1 MDRVKKT
8 ISMAI
13 LLIGAGAVLLQMV
26 AARYSFQTFN
36 EEKVMHLCVGLVL
49 VSLVVMKQALDQK
62 KSLIPIVLWS
72 IPILISI
79 VVLLYIKG
87 NYVDLIQKGDPEM
100 PDMVIGG
107 LLIVLCF
114 FYAKKFFGYPIV
126 TIAFVFVLYTTFGHL
141 LPGPLNTG
149 PYDLPYIISKYAMG
163 FEGILGFILGVSVKY
178 VFLFV
183 VFGSLLMATGAPRF
197 LLHIAVSLSRHIRSG
212 PVLSAIV
219 PSMMM
224 GTITGVP
231 SANIFITGSFS
242 IPLMKKVGLSPVQAG
257 AFEVAASTGG
267 QIMPP
272 VMGAAAF
279 LMADFTNSSYAKIAL
294 ISLIPA
300 VLFYLSLVLYGHLTV
315 MKLGIRV
322 SEKDIE
328 SVGFTGS
335 LATAPVFIV
344 PLGVITAVLLL
355 DFTASAAI
363 FWGICTLILV
373 SFFRKETRLSF
384 GKYLEALSDG
394 AVAGFRI
401 SILLSIVGIVISSVV
416 LTGLGVKL
424 SYFAAGLMGNNV
436 IGQLLLIMLSC
447 IVLGMEV
454 PTSAAYILVSFIAAP
469 ILIESGVKLHA
480 AHFFVFYFAVFSVVT
495 PPVAP
500 AAAYGAALAKGSYFK
515 TGIESSKLCLA
526 GFLVPFLCVFFP
538 PVMLDFS
545 GHSISHI
552 ILGFLSSILIILNFQ
567 ICLAG
572 YYIIRCNALF
582 RGLGLAAAILF
593 LGYLVGHSPL
603 MWVSGAAVFLFMT
616 IFQARVLFAMQKPNV
631 GVSID

>member
-1 MDRVKKT
+1 
-8 ISMAI
+8 
-13 LLIGAGAVLLQMV
+13 
-26 AARYSFQTFN
+26 
-36 EEKVMHLCVGLVL
+36 
-49 VSLVVMKQALDQK
+49 MKQALDQN
-62 KSLIPIVLWS
+62 KSIVPIVLWS
-72 IPILISI
+72 VPITISI
-79 VVLLYIKG
+79 LTLVYIKS
-87 NYVDLIQKGDPEM
+87 NYVDLIQKGDPELL
-100 PDMVIGG
+100 DMIIGT
-107 LLIVLCF
+107 LLIITCF
-114 FYAKKFFGYPIV
+114 FFAKKLFGYPIV
-126 TIAFVFVLYTTFGHL
+126 TIAFIFVLYTLFGHL

-149 PYDLPYIISKYAMG
+149 PYDIPYIISKYAMG

-197 LLHIAVSLSRHIRSG
+197 LLHIAISLSHRIRSG

-219 PSMMM
+219 PSMLM

-242 IPLMKKVGLSPVQAG
+242 IPLMKRVGLSPVQAG

-300 VLFYLSLVLYGHLTV
+300 VLFYLSLVVYGHLTV
-315 MKLGIRV
+315 LKLGIRV

-335 LATAPVFIV
+335 LTTAPVFIV
-344 PLGVITAVLLL
+344 PLGVITAVLLM

-363 FWGICTLILV
+363 FWGICTLIFV

-384 GKYLEALSDG
+384 RKYLEALSDG

-401 SILLSIVGIVISSVV
+401 SILLSVVGIVISSVV

-424 SYFAAGLMGNNV
+424 SYFAAGLMSNN
-436 IGQLLLIMLSC
+436 IMGQLFLIMLSC

-469 ILIESGVKLHA
+469 ILIETGVKLHA

-500 AAAYGAALAKGSYFK
+500 AAAYGAALAKASYFR

-538 PVMLDFS
+538 PIMLDFADATMLR
-545 GHSISHI
+545 I
-552 ILGFLSSILIILNFQ
+552 ILGFASCILVIINFQ
-567 ICLAG
+567 IFLAG
-572 YYIIRCNALF
+572 YYLIRCNHIF
-582 RGLGLAAAILF
+582 RGLGLLAAILF
-593 LGYLVGHSPL
+593 LAYLVNHSAL
-603 MWVSGAAVFLFMT
+603 MWISGIAVFIAIT
-616 IFQARVLFAMQKPNV
+616 ILQARVLFAVKKQ
-631 GVSID
+631 SISI